1 MASITSANAVYLL
14 SISALFPVP
23 QQLQQFSTD
32 EIYATDPLEAAEI
45 MMGVDGF
52 LSAGFVFVPIM
63 QTIMLQ
69 ADSVSSAVFDAWWA
83 NQQQQ
88 KDLFFATGSITL
100 PSIKLKYTMSQGV
113 LKTYQA
119 LADAGKTLKPR
130 KFTIAW
136 QNITSAIN

>member
-14 SISALFPVP
+14 GISSLFPVP
-23 QQLQQFSTD
+23 QQLQGFSAD
-32 EIYATDPLEAAEI
+32 EIFATDPLESAEI
-45 MMGVDGF
+45 IMGVDGV

-69 ADSVSSAVFDAWWA
+69 ADSVSSAVFDTWWS
-83 NQQQQ
+83 NQQQV
-88 KDLFFATGSITL
+88 KDIFFATGSITL
-100 PSIKLKYTMSQGV
+100 PSLKLKYTMAQGA

-136 QNITSAIN
+136 QNVTAAIL

>member
-14 SISALFPVP
+14 SISALFPIP
-23 QQLQQFSTD
+23 QQLQGFSTD
-32 EIYATDPLEAAEI
+32 EIYSTDPLESAEI
-45 MMGVDGF
+45 MMGVDGI

-69 ADSVSSAVFDAWWA
+69 ADSVSSSVFDSWWA

-88 KDLFFATGSITL
+88 KDVFLATGSITL
-100 PSIKLKYTMSQGV
+100 PSIKLKYTMAQGV
-113 LKTYQA
+113 LKTYQVA
-119 LADAGKTLKPR
+119 PDAGKTLKPR

-136 QNITSAIN
+136 QNITAAIL